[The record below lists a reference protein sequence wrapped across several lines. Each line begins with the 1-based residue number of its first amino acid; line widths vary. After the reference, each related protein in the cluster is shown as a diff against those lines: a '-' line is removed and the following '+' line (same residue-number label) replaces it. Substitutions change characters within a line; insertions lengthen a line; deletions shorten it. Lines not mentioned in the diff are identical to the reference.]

1 MVLRALSYFTEF
13 HNYISTSM
21 VTITLDD
28 QAYAVPIDLTLEQ
41 WSQIVKWDFADPI
54 HWPRIVHIAT
64 GIGIHI
70 LSQAKEDGL
79 ELAVVF
85 IANLMNKRTP
95 IEHINFNDITFGQW
109 IDLDVYVAQGIDKSI
124 KDVMDL
130 LAPKVTNASEAMY
143 VIDKYNHFRSFILR
157 QYKELFDFTEGAPE
171 EPQEA
176 PDWQETARSWYRIIV
191 DLAGDDLLKLDAVTD
206 EPLKKALNFMALRKQ
221 KALEEQ
227 MRQRQQKKQYELQAN
242 R

>member
-1 MVLRALSYFTEF
+1 M
-13 HNYISTSM
+13 
-21 VTITLDD
+21 ITMTVDN
-28 QAYAVPIDLTLEQ
+28 QAYAVPVDLTLDQ

-54 HWPRIVHIAT
+54 HWPRIVSIAT
-64 GIGIHI
+64 GVGIDI
-70 LSQAKEDGL
+70 LSQANRDGL

-95 IEHINFNDITFGQW
+95 IEHLNFNDITFGQW

-124 KDVMDL
+124 KDVMVM

-157 QYKELFDFTEGAPE
+157 QYKELFDYTEGQSE
-171 EPQEA
+171 ETGEA
-176 PDWQETARSWYRIIV
+176 PDWQDTARSWYQIV
-191 DLAGDDLLKLDAVTD
+191 VGLANDDLLKLDAVTD